1 MEQNVQNPTPNT
13 EKLGI
18 GLSILCFLIP
28 LVGLILFFVYKAE
41 KPAKSKGACYA
52 ALAGFLVGVV
62 INLISIA
69 MA

>member
-1 MEQNVQNPTPNT
+1 MEQNVQQTPNT

-28 LVGLILFFVYKAE
+28 LVGLILFFVYKTD

-52 ALAGFLVGVV
+52 ALAGVIVGVILNV
-62 INLISIA
+62 ISML
-69 MA
+69 MR

>member
-1 MEQNVQNPTPNT
+1 MEQNQSPSE

-28 LVGLILFFVYKAE
+28 LVGLILFFVYKSD

-52 ALAGFLVGVV
+52 ALAGFIVGVV
-62 INLISIA
+62 LNLIATA
-69 MA
+69 M